1 MRTLLILLVSTLIG
15 HAQIH
20 SNKPV
25 PEIMEESV
33 RVIDEDITGWS
44 LSKDGQWI
52 SADMKI
58 PVRAVSKDEE
68 AYEGETAELGLDN
81 ISKLLLYPALY
92 GNDTLYI
99 LVKEMESGYYKYPST
114 QQRWYSTTSAYYWVF
129 NRQGLKAIN
138 DTAGDDIILN
148 IPLLD
153 YGELGE
159 VKTKHLPE
167 ALSRH
172 LVIKPKTGRVLSIAV
187 DFDNTQPNK
196 IFFQLSSQHTVF
208 PDVEGVVRDFTQN
221 GRSLYGTPLLIEFL
235 HYEYDKDS
243 FYKFFSPL

>member
-1 MRTLLILLVSTLIG
+1 MRTLFILLVSVFFS

-20 SNKPV
+20 NSDPI
-25 PEIMEESV
+25 PEILEESV
-33 RVIDEDITGWS
+33 RSIDEGITGWS

-52 SADMKI
+52 SAEMKI

-68 AYEGETAELGLDN
+68 AYEGEIADLGLDN
-81 ISKLLLYPALY
+81 LSKLLFYPALY
-92 GNDTLYI
+92 GNDTIYI

-114 QQRWYSTTSAYYWVF
+114 QQRWHSTTSAYYWVF
-129 NRQGLKAIN
+129 NREGLKAMN
-138 DTAGDDIILN
+138 DTSGKDVIIK

-153 YGELGE
+153 YGKLGE
-159 VKTKHLPE
+159 VKAKHIPE
-167 ALSRH
+167 ALSKK
-172 LVIKPKTGRVLSIAV
+172 LVIKPQTGRVLSIAV
-187 DFDNTQPNK
+187 DFDSNQPDK

-208 PDVEGVVRDFTQN
+208 PDVEGVVRDFTQK

-235 HYEYDKDS
+235 HYEYNKDA